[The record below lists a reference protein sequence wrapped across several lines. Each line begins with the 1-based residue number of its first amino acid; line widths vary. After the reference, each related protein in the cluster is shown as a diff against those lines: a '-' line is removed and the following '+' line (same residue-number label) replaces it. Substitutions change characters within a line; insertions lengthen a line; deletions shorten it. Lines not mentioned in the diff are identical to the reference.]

1 MTGQLFNAIGKI
13 SQLRSQVQGPHELL
27 EKYNQKPST
36 VPKLSQACKKS
47 LAISHGTK
55 RFAEKELFHDFSV
68 SFVAGKKYRL
78 IGASGAGKS
87 TLLKILYGAEPLN
100 EGTVVIDNVL
110 QSPYYGAENI
120 AYISEKNYLFNKS
133 LRFNITLGEDFPAEE
148 LESVADSCGIGSWTG
163 KKRLDTMIA
172 NNGENVSAGE
182 KQRIILARA
191 LIRKKNILLFEEV
204 TSHLDPE
211 SAGKIEKRI
220 LKDPKLTVFF
230 VKHGDVE
237 RENLFDGILEMAENG
252 EWPLKEN
259 RTL

>member
-1 MTGQLFNAIGKI
+1 MYEQLTKQSHFLVNVKNLA
-13 SQLRSQVQGPHELL
+13 
-27 EKYNQKPST
+27 
-36 VPKLSQACKKS
+36 LSDHS
-47 LAISHGTK
+47 S
-55 RFAEKELFHDFSV
+55 FAFYFSF
-68 SFVAGKKYRL
+68 S
-78 IGASGAGKS
+78 
-87 TLLKILYGAEPLN
+87 
-100 EGTVVIDNVL
+100 
-110 QSPYYGAENI
+110 
-120 AYISEKNYLFNKS
+120 
-133 LRFNITLGEDFPAEE
+133 
-148 LESVADSCGIGSWTG
+148 LESVAHSYGIGSWTG
-163 KKRLDTMIA
+163 KKGLDTMIA
-172 NNGENVSAGE
+172 NNRENVSAGE